1 MPSAQRTPGRG
12 LPCEE
17 RRELIAGEVRAKG
30 RVRVGDLVR
39 DLGVSRMTIHRDL
52 QHLDA
57 QGRVR
62 RIRSGATTMSPTD
75 PTDPAAGTT

>member
-1 MPSAQRTPGRG
+1 MPCG
-12 LPCEE
+12 E

-39 DLGVSRMTIHRDL
+39 NLGVSRMTIHRDL

-62 RIRSGATTMSPTD
+62 RIRSGATTMTPAD
-75 PTDPAAGTT
+75 PTDPATPAADTA